1 MGMGMDT
8 LYCETFNA
16 QQSKRFIHTF
26 PYEPSSAR
34 AVLRDFA
41 FLVAPSLRI
50 RSAAFLIEHRKPKIV
65 RWKMVAVFKYSKT
78 ALTQH

>member
-50 RSAAFLIEHRKPKIV
+50 RSAAFVNLSSIGSQKLCAGKWLQFSNIL
-65 RWKMVAVFKYSKT
+65 K
-78 ALTQH
+78 